1 MNKKPIIYYSH
12 PIRGAAGKD
21 ASIAYMQNNCRRAKE
36 NVKLL
41 REIYPEVDWYC
52 PGEVDLI
59 IQILYTQGKLTEDD
73 ILNADLEIIEKY
85 CHGLFCHQWESSY
98 GGNKEYDFAEE
109 NNIPRY
115 YFKQLKLSNV
125 DSEMLYKLID
135 FAAFAAIEREYKGEN
150 NE

>member
-1 MNKKPIIYYSH
+1 MNKKPMIYYSH

-59 IQILYTQGKLTEDD
+59 IQILYTQGKLTED
-73 ILNADLEIIEKY
+73 E
-85 CHGLFCHQWESSY
+85 
-98 GGNKEYDFAEE
+98 EYDFAEE